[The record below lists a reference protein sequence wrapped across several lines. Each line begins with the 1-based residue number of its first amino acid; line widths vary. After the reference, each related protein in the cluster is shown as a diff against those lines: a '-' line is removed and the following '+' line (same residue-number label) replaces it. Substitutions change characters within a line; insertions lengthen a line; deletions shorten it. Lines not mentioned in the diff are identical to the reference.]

1 VPKYVHR
8 IRIAE
13 ATGRLAFSQLGPGWT
28 GFTGVVRSAR
38 LPVAVW
44 PSSYRVKG
52 PLPQLPNSGD
62 WTTMAQTRKPKKKP
76 TQSQQSRAAGQP
88 AAVSKQTSA
97 PPAPANRHADAAPGG
112 GRPPTAGRPAV
123 PSFSLE
129 RGRRPRRFLT
139 SSVWVGIGGISA
151 VIATVVAYLTLA
163 ATTQSWPYNRNGWKA
178 EYDRVQ
184 QLSLNMD
191 VAAVDV
197 LLGSPIRKDPISE
210 GREQRY
216 YSRSGYWVRT
226 ISKGSQLEQW
236 LITSCRRDFVPSL
249 QYNDWRVTLNRTRA
263 ADAAASLGE
272 LSVIYN
278 LPADNGPS
286 YTERAKWA
294 HAYGS
299 GEVGWGW
306 DSSCDSSDAPPLPEI
321 GSNASSDYAGY
332 GFTCTEGACSSSTVT
347 YGAIRPSVVQSWR
360 TAIIVNTWEECN
372 EQCEAFPGTV
382 STYHLPLGK

>member
-1 VPKYVHR
+1 M
-8 IRIAE
+8 
-13 ATGRLAFSQLGPGWT
+13 
-28 GFTGVVRSAR
+28 
-38 LPVAVW
+38 
-44 PSSYRVKG
+44 
-52 PLPQLPNSGD
+52 
-62 WTTMAQTRKPKKKP
+62 TTMAQTRKRKKRP
-76 TQSQQSRAAGQP
+76 TQSQQRRAAGQLV
-88 AAVSKQTSA
+88 AVSKQTGA
-97 PPAPANRHADAAPGG
+97 PPAPVNS
-112 GRPPTAGRPAV
+112 V
-123 PSFSLE
+123 E

-139 SSVWVGIGGISA
+139 SSVWGGIGGISA
-151 VIATVVAYLTLA
+151 VIAAMVAYLTLA

-178 EYDRVQ
+178 EYARVQ

-197 LLGSPIRKDPISE
+197 LLGSPVRKDLIDE

-216 YSRSGYWVRT
+216 YSRTGYWVRT

-236 LITSCRRDFVPSL
+236 LITSCRRDFAPSL

-278 LPADNGPS
+278 LPADNGTS

-306 DSSCDSSDAPPLPEI
+306 DSSCDSSDAPPLPGI
-321 GSNASSDYAGY
+321 GSNASSDHAGY
-332 GFTCTEGACSSSTVT
+332 GFTCTEGACSSLTVT
-347 YGAIRPSVVQSWR
+347 YGAIRPSVVQSW
-360 TAIIVNTWEECN
+360 
-372 EQCEAFPGTV
+372 
-382 STYHLPLGK
+382 